1 MSLDLIIRTAIL
13 PALCTLVLIAQP
25 IFAQTEV
32 SQTSRVSLCSREN
45 AVETIRE
52 QIDLTKTFNNSG
64 QRIEVLIRA
73 ADLLWPLQQAKA
85 RTTFNEAFE
94 FAVQNEKEKLE
105 QSKGVRPSGLL
116 METPDQRFV
125 VIRAVA
131 KRDSALAKMLAA
143 RLVKAERQDQLQKA
157 TADSANDVLI
167 AQKLLTSATQLVP
180 LDFNTSLELART
192 SLRYPA
198 SFMLA
203 RFLYE
208 VAAINQPVA
217 DSFYN
222 QALAVYGNRPMREF
236 LYLATYPFAFR
247 SSGDTPVSG
256 FYNDVVTANFKPT
269 NSLQRR
275 FVETLLRRSQQA
287 LEVPLD
293 QGDDFND
300 FPGLAHVA
308 QVLLRIEPEVT
319 AALPDM
325 LQDLIQTREKILVSL
340 SLEVQGQLRPPE
352 SNASPTPSKT
362 FEEQI
367 AEAEKVSNPDKRYQ
381 LFLTTI
387 LSASSK
393 EEMDVVFRAVDKI
406 DDVQVRGLLR
416 DWFYFSRALDAIKD
430 RRMEEAETITS
441 KIEMLEPRTYLKLEI
456 AKELLNAT
464 ESHSHA
470 REVLEEA
477 IMELSKARKTLFA
490 ARMLFTA
497 SNLYLKIDLNRSIS
511 VLTAAIETTNKL
523 DVWNFQADGQAL
535 VKDIKGKN
543 FRRFV
548 RFYLPGLDPESA
560 LREVA
565 KVDFDVAL
573 SQTIAFIEK
582 FQRGM
587 TTLAVMEVCLQ
598 KPQRSPTKA
607 RGQKVQD

>member
-1 MSLDLIIRTAIL
+1 
-13 PALCTLVLIAQP
+13 
-25 IFAQTEV
+25 
-32 SQTSRVSLCSREN
+32 
-45 AVETIRE
+45 
-52 QIDLTKTFNNSG
+52 
-64 QRIEVLIRA
+64 
-73 ADLLWPLQQAKA
+73 
-85 RTTFNEAFE
+85 
-94 FAVQNEKEKLE
+94 
-105 QSKGVRPSGLL
+105 
-116 METPDQRFV
+116 
-125 VIRAVA
+125 
-131 KRDSALAKMLAA
+131 
-143 RLVKAERQDQLQKA
+143 
-157 TADSANDVLI
+157 
-167 AQKLLTSATQLVP
+167 
-180 LDFNTSLELART
+180 
-192 SLRYPA
+192 
-198 SFMLA
+198 
-203 RFLYE
+203 
-208 VAAINQPVA
+208 
-217 DSFYN
+217 
-222 QALAVYGNRPMREF
+222 
-236 LYLATYPFAFR
+236 
-247 SSGDTPVSG
+247 
-256 FYNDVVTANFKPT
+256 
-269 NSLQRR
+269 
-275 FVETLLRRSQQA
+275 
-287 LEVPLD
+287 
-293 QGDDFND
+293 
-300 FPGLAHVA
+300 
-308 QVLLRIEPEVT
+308 
-319 AALPDM
+319 
-325 LQDLIQTREKILVSL
+325 
-340 SLEVQGQLRPPE
+340 
-352 SNASPTPSKT
+352 
-362 FEEQI
+362 
-367 AEAEKVSNPDKRYQ
+367 
-381 LFLTTI
+381 
-387 LSASSK
+387 
-393 EEMDVVFRAVDKI
+393 MDVVFRAVDKI